1 MAGIE
6 LTSPSFVDHQPIP
19 ARHAKD
25 HDNLSPALEWSGVPQ
40 EAVELAVL
48 CEDPDAPRGTF
59 THWVLAGLQP
69 TATGLAEGE
78 HPAAAVE
85 GRNDSART
93 ATTVRCRQL
102 VTVRTGTSSG
112 CSPPRR
118 RLAWSPGRRPMTCV
132 ARWRAGSWP
141 AAPWSVPT
149 SADPTPVNSRQL
161 HCWDLERS
169 RREARIDELEK
180 GGVMAGQ
187 ITLTE
192 QEARAL
198 SSLLDRA
205 SDRLA
210 TYEEQTHQD
219 RRLAEEI
226 REAAGDLVGRISRE
240 GSTA

>member
-6 LTSPSFVDHQPIP
+6 LRSPSFGDHQPIP

-25 HDNLSPALEWSGVPQ
+25 HDNLSPALEWSGVPE
-40 EAVELAVL
+40 EAAELAVL
-48 CEDPDAPRGTF
+48 CEDPDAPPGTF

-78 HPAAAVE
+78 HRAAAVE
-85 GRNDSART
+85 GRNDFGEEGYSGP
-93 ATTVRCRQL
+93 CRRSG
-102 VTVRTGTSSG
+102 TVRTGTSSG
-112 CSPPRR
+112 CSPPRHP
-118 RLAWSPGRRPMTCV
+118 WGWWPGRQPTTCV
-132 ARWRAGSWP
+132 VPWRARSWP
-141 AAPWSVPT
+141 AAPSSAPT
-149 SADPTPVNSRQL
+149 SAD
-161 HCWDLERS
+161 RS
-169 RREARIDELEK
+169 PIESMALEK
-180 GGVMAGQ
+180 GVVMAGQ

-226 REAAGDLVGRISRE
+226 REAAGDLVNRISRA